1 MLTTAFQRTR
11 SFRAEERKRRE
22 AAGSGT
28 LALATPAHTPQTTV
42 PEPTHSHP
50 PTRVCLQLERA
61 TTQLNRVK
69 TNLRRQFTSMNQA
82 HPDGEV

>member
-28 LALATPAHTPQTTV
+28 LALATPAHTPQTTS
-42 PEPTHSHP
+42 PNP

>member
-28 LALATPAHTPQTTV
+28 LALATPAHTDHV

-69 TNLRRQFTSMNQA
+69 TNLKRQFTSMNQA